1 MRLTPLALLFA
12 GLALWIV
19 LWPLASRA
27 DDVPFAGTWAS
38 DAGQCKTDQS
48 VEGAPLILTATSY
61 NQGEAHCTFD
71 SVSQD
76 SGAWLAKAKCSVEGE
91 DSGRNLHVCRRWRQT
106 DYSRRLG
113 RTKSFALPLA
123 EALPLKAA
131 AF

>member
-38 DAGQCKTDQS
+38 DVGQCKTEQS
-48 VEGAPLILTATSY
+48 LEGAPLILTATSY

-91 DSGRNLHVCRRWRQT
+91 DQEGTFTFVVDGDKLTIRDDSGERSL
-106 DYSRRLG
+106 SRC
-113 RTKSFALPLA
+113 P
-123 EALPLKAA
+123 
-131 AF
+131 